1 MILLLRKNN
10 CLLKVLTINV
20 IEGYGTFLK
29 LANPYNEDGS
39 ILVNHPL
46 VDDYDI
52 KSGKLVDGFTLYSEN
67 ISISNNELLNYNF
80 KIYISNN
87 KLLEIITNYKEL
99 YEKVKYNQIETI
111 ANGVYIYLKTISEE
125 INEYGVSDKYIIENL
140 LQLKI
145 EKL

>member
-20 IEGYGTFLK
+20 IVGYGTFLK